1 MHVSHFLSDLMQL
14 KKKEEEE
21 EKKEKIRVLLLLPL
35 LMSLATII
43 AIVNSLAFYGSVVF
57 FQTAH
62 AQATINDP
70 NLTAEAIVTGLSFP
84 TSMAFLDDNNILILE
99 KEGAVRLVSND
110 VLQDT
115 PVLQIPVNSQN
126 ERGLLG
132 IEVVNSSSNN
142 NITTATAAGTA
153 ASNAAASSPQPTVF
167 LYFTEEGAGE
177 AGGEDGE
184 LRNRVY
190 KYQWNGQTLI
200 NPTLILD
207 LPAGPGTNHQG
218 GELVVGPDGYLY
230 VVIGELQRE
239 GQLQNIQSGPPP
251 DDSGVI
257 FRVNPNDGSAAP
269 GNPFQGDSAALNR
282 YFAYGIR
289 NSFGIAFDPITG
301 VLWDAEN
308 GELTYDEINIVD
320 PGFNSGW
327 KAVMGPIS
335 AAGISENDLV
345 QFPGSNY
352 ADPVFSWADSF
363 GITDIEFL
371 NSQKLGQR
379 YANNIFVG
387 DITQGNLYF
396 FEVNENRN
404 GLQFNNNTQSQQQ
417 QQQPGLS
424 DLVADTEEE
433 SSSLILG
440 TGFVG
445 ITDIETGPDGLLY
458 VLTHDRETGDGNLYR
473 IVLGASSGAPDT
485 TTTTTSP
492 PPPTTT
498 EETPPEDE
506 EEEEEGAEDEE
517 EVEEEDE
524 E

>member
-1 MHVSHFLSDLMQL
+1 MLL
-14 KKKEEEE
+14 
-21 EKKEKIRVLLLLPL
+21 IVLN
-35 LMSLATII
+35 ATII
-43 AIVNSLAFYGSVVF
+43 LNTLTIYGPVV
-57 FQTAH
+57 QTAY
-62 AQATINDP
+62 AQPTINDP
-70 NLTAEAIVTGLSFP
+70 NLSAEAVVAGLSFP
-84 TSMAFLDDNNILILE
+84 TSIAFLDETNILILE
-99 KEGAVRLVSND
+99 KEGSVRLVSNG

-132 IEVVNSSSNN
+132 VEVVNGSN
-142 NITTATAAGTA
+142 ISAGTA
-153 ASNAAASSPQPTVF
+153 PNGVSLQSTVF
-167 LYFTEEGAGE
+167 LYFTEEG
-177 AGGEDGE
+177 GGEDGE

-190 KYQWNGQTLI
+190 KYQWNGQSLV

-218 GELVVGPDGYLY
+218 GKLIVGPDGYLY

-239 GQLQNIQSGPPP
+239 GQLQNIQGGPAP

-257 FRVNPNDGSAAP
+257 FRVNPQDGSAASD
-269 GNPFQGDSAALNR
+269 NPFQGDALNR
-282 YFAYGIR
+282 YFAYGVR

-301 VLWDAEN
+301 LLWDTEN
-308 GELTYDEINIVD
+308 GEESYDEINIVN

-335 AAGISENDLV
+335 TAGISENDLV

-352 ADPVFSWADSF
+352 ADPVFSWVESF

-371 NSQKLGQR
+371 NSQQLGQR
-379 YANNIFVG
+379 YANNIFAG

-404 GLQFNNNTQSQQQ
+404 GLNFNTQSY
-417 QQQPGLS
+417 PGLS
-424 DLVADTEEE
+424 DLVADTDDE
-433 SSSLILG
+433 SSSIILG
-440 TGFVG
+440 TGFTG

-473 IVLGASSGAPDT
+473 IVLGASGAPGT
-485 TTTTTSP
+485 TP
-492 PPPTTT
+492 PPPIID
-498 EETPPEDE
+498 ETPPE
-506 EEEEEGAEDEE
+506 EEEGDEN
-517 EVEEEDE
+517 EEDE